1 MKKLLLCIFLVL
13 MFCNTGFA
21 EENAEMIGYKEK
33 KLDYNFECLSLDKK
47 NKKLFGFKIY
57 SNPNK
62 ISGLDGKDEILF
74 KVPYF
79 NKLYGLPTSLVIAVD
94 INGEE
99 FRVTLTDQI
108 IGQVNNL
115 KTLYNTTYEDPES
128 FEQVSAEISSIIQ
141 EISNSVEP
149 KPDDG
154 HLDNLIQQV
163 IKIVDDRAHEE
174 NMQSKDSPSSKK
186 VKKRNKKTKS
196 KK

>member
-1 MKKLLLCIFLVL
+1 
-13 MFCNTGFA
+13 
-21 EENAEMIGYKEK
+21 MITKE
-33 KLDYNFECLSLDKK
+33 
-47 NKKLFGFKIY
+47 I
-57 SNPNK
+57 
-62 ISGLDGKDEILF
+62 
-74 KVPYF
+74 
-79 NKLYGLPTSLVIAVD
+79 D

-115 KTLYNTTYEDPES
+115 KILYNTTYEDPES

-174 NMQSKDSPSSKK
+174 NMQSKDNPSSKK

>member
-1 MKKLLLCIFLVL
+1 
-13 MFCNTGFA
+13 
-21 EENAEMIGYKEK
+21 MITKE
-33 KLDYNFECLSLDKK
+33 
-47 NKKLFGFKIY
+47 I
-57 SNPNK
+57 
-62 ISGLDGKDEILF
+62 
-74 KVPYF
+74 
-79 NKLYGLPTSLVIAVD
+79 D

-115 KTLYNTTYEDPES
+115 KTLYNTAYEDPES

-141 EISNSVEP
+141 EISNSVDP

-174 NMQSKDSPSSKK
+174 NMQSKDNPSSKK
-186 VKKRNKKTKS
+186 VKKSNKKTKT